1 MGVPP
6 DALHFVDG
14 VISPPELEPVQ
25 TLVVKAA
32 AANTSSRF
40 CKSFSVTY

>member
-1 MGVPP
+1 FAWHAACWSEISLMGVPP

-32 AANTSSRF
+32 A
-40 CKSFSVTY
+40 